1 MMLAQNDAMMASRQ
15 RVFMLELDRRRIGQY
30 SKDSVWPMRIRLI
43 IYVIIVALALD
54 VGLNDGSYL
63 KLALRRAQYGG
74 EHIGDE
80 VDNALSQP
88 FHKAVLGLRRPND

>member
-1 MMLAQNDAMMASRQ
+1 
-15 RVFMLELDRRRIGQY
+15 
-30 SKDSVWPMRIRLI
+30 MRIRLI
-43 IYVIIVALALD
+43 IYVNIVALALD

-63 KLALRRAQYGG
+63 KVALRSAQYGG

-88 FHKAVLGLRRPND
+88 FHKAVPGLRRPNG